1 MLFNSSREFSYP
13 QFSLSAISLSE
24 FGKSHFGSL
33 RSTRTPF
40 SCKTIPRPP
49 MVNGSTLFSIGDF
62 PYREIRGCGVVR
74 LLQHKTPTARHLSST
89 RSGGPTQ
96 LRHLS
101 ARVIGD
107 RDFTGRK
114 FLALQNPESRFSDA
128 TCQHLPGR
136 PTSGHLSPSRSIGIS
151 RLGSSHL
158 LIHKVTDPAKPRIP
172 TPPDLPPRVL
182 SPINGSGRFGKSLV
196 AISKGLSPC
205 LQERR
210 TPNSDP
216 Q

>member
-33 RSTRTPF
+33 RSTQTPF

-101 ARVIGD
+101 TRVIGD
-107 RDFTGRK
+107 R
-114 FLALQNPESRFSDA
+114 
-128 TCQHLPGR
+128 
-136 PTSGHLSPSRSIGIS
+136 GI
-151 RLGSSHL
+151 
-158 LIHKVTDPAKPRIP
+158 
-172 TPPDLPPRVL
+172 
-182 SPINGSGRFGKSLV
+182 
-196 AISKGLSPC
+196 AISPGLSPC
-205 LQERR
+205 LQEHR
-210 TPNSDP
+210 TPNSNP
-216 Q
+216 QGSYTTCPCSNQRLSLNREIATRDSNEHETLASSNAEARYADI

>member
-62 PYREIRGCGVVR
+62 PYREIGGCGVVR

-107 RDFTGRK
+107 RGIAISPVANSLHYKTP
-114 FLALQNPESRFSDA
+114 NPD
-128 TCQHLPGR
+128 
-136 PTSGHLSPSRSIGIS
+136 SPMPRVNIS
-151 RLGSSHL
+151 RGGLRL
-158 LIHKVTDPAKPRIP
+158 DTC
-172 TPPDLPPRVL
+172 LPLVL
-182 SPINGSGRFGKSLV
+182 SGFRGSGV
-196 AISKGLSPC
+196 
-205 LQERR
+205 R
-210 TPNSDP
+210 TS
-216 Q
+216 